1 MECLYYCFLYAP
13 LHMQKLRNQK
23 LLLLPCLLIGLA
35 YFATISSLEVNDFW
49 KSQIALIPVQVG
61 LVIYFTYIRLR
72 HRQSSTE
79 SKNLNK
85 N

>member
-1 MECLYYCFLYAP
+1 
-13 LHMQKLRNQK
+13 MQKLRNQK

-35 YFATISSLEVNDFW
+35 YFGTISSLQVDDFW
-49 KSQIALIPVQVG
+49 KSQIALVPVQLG